1 MSKFV
6 VEIVGTATLGVFYL
20 LMGNKQTGVLLGYW
34 VITLFGVA
42 ISGAHFNPCVTLV
55 HMFKKNPEKLFR
67 GQRLIG
73 FMYMLAQF
81 GGGLIAAIL
90 SNFILETQ
98 RCHQVLVEPITV
110 GAIETKTDNKDTT
123 TESKWF
129 AAMTSEVIGTFF
141 FCFLF
146 MLCTDK
152 ATQFSKDRV
161 INCFIIAA
169 AFCSSRLLSGGT
181 LVSGIQT
188 NEYKPPDG
196 VTTDAKG
203 AWVIPDG
210 FEFPDDYCSKL
221 VYIKSYSFKTTGPLL
236 NPALYL
242 GQALRSFDFSSIL
255 SYCLCPFVGGVLALV
270 FYEFVFVKSQEYLD
284 VDNESAENSDDSK
297 EDIGNDIGG
306 GTSGKKYMDD
316 DEDATRIDA

>member
-1 MSKFV
+1 M
-6 VEIVGTATLGVFYL
+6 
-20 LMGNKQTGVLLGYW
+20 LGYW

-73 FMYMLAQF
+73 FMYMVAQLC
-81 GGGLIAAIL
+81 GGLIAAIL

-98 RCHQVLVEPITV
+98 KCHLVLVSPITV
-110 GAIETKTDNKDTT
+110 GANDVKDAAAAKE

-129 AAMTSEVIGTFF
+129 AAMTSEIIGTFF

-188 NEYKPPDG
+188 NTYKLPDWPNG
-196 VTTDAKG
+196 KM
-203 AWVIPDG
+203 
-210 FEFPDDYCSKL
+210 PDDYEYPDNYCTNTANIS
-221 VYIKSYSFKTTGPLL
+221 YYSFKTTGPLL
-236 NPALYL
+236 NPALYV

-255 SYCLCPFVGGVLALV
+255 AYLLCPFIGGVLSLV

-306 GTSGKKYMDD
+306 SGKKYMDD